1 MSKYGIDAVMFAP
14 VRERIESTPSAMM
27 EKHLISDEG
36 PENKIRLAA
45 ISSWVIS
52 VECTVLTRDVEL
64 DWIPRPS
71 VEFALQGSN
80 HKV

>member
-14 VRERIESTPSAMM
+14 MRERIESTPSVMM

-36 PENKIRLAA
+36 PENKIRLTAV
-45 ISSWVIS
+45 SSWVIS
-52 VECTVLTRDVEL
+52 VECTMLTRDVEL
-64 DWIPRPS
+64 DWIPRPC